1 MGRPHWLPYTECRPT
16 RVNPIGMEPTVML
29 GHSERWRSRCS
40 GRLVGLETRLR
51 FQLQASG
58 RRGGSQL
65 TFDSQSRKK
74 TRRFASFQASC
85 YYEICCVPL
94 VCYTVRA
101 RHERL
106 RISQW
111 ILSYLSGCITQRRR
125 CVINWMGRSQTNRA
139 GWYPFTAS

>member
-1 MGRPHWLPYTECRPT
+1 MKRGHTRHHSWDSLGVIPHRLPYTECRPT
-16 RVNPIGMEPTVML
+16 RVNPIGMEPTGVL
-29 GHSERWRSRCS
+29 GHSERRQSRCS

-65 TFDSQSRKK
+65 TLDSQSRKK

-85 YYEICCVPL
+85 YYEICRVPL

-101 RHERL
+101 RHESL

-111 ILSYLSGCITQRRR
+111 ILLASGCSCR
-125 CVINWMGRSQTNRA
+125 QTIRKSWN
-139 GWYPFTAS
+139 GS